1 MAVVRNPLESFVW
14 GKGGAALTPE
24 EIAQQ
29 REVEQALLAKNGI
42 DTSPVGH
49 WTQGI
54 ARVLGA
60 AGGAYRRNKLD
71 AAGAESNDY
80 NSSIVNSLLG
90 GSASAPTVPASAA
103 AGEIS
108 ATSPTAPIDMNGNEV
123 YSQFIDTVKQ
133 GGVQN
138 PYALAAIAATGKA
151 ESGFDPGNVNRT
163 WSDPSQ
169 SGHPGTAGGIMSW
182 RGPRYDALAATGDLS
197 PAGQAKF
204 FLQEDPNL
212 IAALN
217 KAGSVEEAQS
227 LMNRAWAFA
236 GYDQPGGEA
245 ERRLQTAQSLLPS
258 FQASGEVA
266 ATSPQAAIE
275 AIAPTQGASLSDEV
289 SAFRQT
295 PEYAAQF
302 PGQQMETAS
311 SSQQSPVVQQMA
323 QAAPAQTG
331 INPAILRALSDP
343 RATPQTRAVAQALM
357 QQDAAQQQAAQEQQ
371 TWMQRQQYEQAQQAN
386 DPLRQL
392 QIQKAQSEVERGEPL
407 INAGDGSVYNPNTK
421 EWMQDPNRA
430 QKAPALSELFDEQ
443 TGQPYKAQWNPETKQ
458 FERVG
463 GIKAPTGTSL
473 SVSPDGQVS
482 FTQGGAK
489 PLTENQSKLTLFQTL
504 QTQTQPVLLDLEAQW
519 NPVNTQDSVA
529 RSTPIAGNFFKSE
542 QGQIYD
548 ASATAWA
555 EGALRI
561 ATGAAA
567 TPDEMERTKRAY
579 FAQPGDTPNT
589 ISFKAQMREMYNRA
603 INASLGKPDS
613 GEGLPKPSEFIK
625 AAAKDLPAIEAPA
638 VGQNDPAPD
647 GVDPGDWE
655 FMSPEDRALF
665 K

>member
-71 AAGAESNDY
+71 AAGVESNDY
-80 NSSIVNSLLG
+80 NSSIINSLLG

-108 ATSPTAPIDMNGNEV
+108 ATSPAPPIDMNGNEV

-151 ESGFDPGNVNRT
+151 ESGFEPGNVNRT

-169 SGHPGTAGGIMSW
+169 SGQPGTAGGIMSW

-245 ERRLQTAQSLLPS
+245 ARRLQTAQSLLPS

-302 PGQQMETAS
+302 PGRQMETAS
-311 SSQQSPVVQQMA
+311 SPQQSPVVQQMA

-357 QQDAAQQQAAQEQQ
+357 QQDAAAQQAAQEQQ

-386 DPLRQL
+386 DPLRRQQL
-392 QIQKAQSEVERGEPL
+392 DMGAIELERARNPQPGFRTLTAAEKQANGLPANGAFQVGVDGKIMQIGGGGININNEGSIPAGYMAVRDGEGRVTAIQPIPGSPQAMEAEQAKRSQETRSAGKETAGNTITLAAQRAREAMSADGLPATGVLGKIAAISPASNAAEVRRQIDVL
-407 INAGDGSVYNPNTK
+407 KSNATVETLGAMRAASPTGGALGSV
-421 EWMQDPNRA
+421 
-430 QKAPALSELFDEQ
+430 
-443 TGQPYKAQWNPETKQ
+443 
-458 FERVG
+458 
-463 GIKAPTGTSL
+463 
-473 SVSPDGQVS
+473 
-482 FTQGGAK
+482 
-489 PLTENQSKLTLFQTL
+489 TEK
-504 QTQTQPVLLDLEAQW
+504 
-519 NPVNTQDSVA
+519 
-529 RSTPIAGNFFKSE
+529 
-542 QGQIYD
+542 
-548 ASATAWA
+548 
-555 EGALRI
+555 EGAML
-561 ATGAAA
+561 AAKA
-567 TPDEMERTKRAY
+567 GTLDPDSPNFARDLDDYERTLLE
-579 FAQPGDTPNT
+579 T
-589 ISFKAQMREMYNRA
+589 IHGPEVGRA
-603 INASLGKPDS
+603 IFNQTRKKG
-613 GEGLPKPSEFIK
+613 
-625 AAAKDLPAIEAPA
+625 PA
-638 VGQNDPAPD
+638 VID
-647 GVDPGDWE
+647 GYQIE
-655 FMSPEDRALF
+655 EAE
-665 K
+665 